1 MKITDALL
9 GEHGVFYAQLAHLE
23 QVAPVAPTL
32 AQVQG
37 LTALLGAALSTHAA
51 MEDELLFTA
60 LDPYLGGGGPL
71 AVMRMEH
78 DQIESALV
86 QVQQAGERVEAQRLT
101 LNAIQV
107 ARDHFAKE
115 EQILFYIA
123 QQVLGDEA
131 LARLGRQW
139 ATRRGVVAHAAAPG
153 QTQ

>member
-1 MKITDALL
+1 MKITEAAL
-9 GEHGVFYAQLAHLE
+9 GEHGVFYAQFAHLE
-23 QVAPVAPTL
+23 QVVPVAPTL
-32 AQVQG
+32 ARVQG
-37 LTALLGAALSTHAA
+37 LTALLGAALATHAA
-51 MEDELLFTA
+51 MEDELLFAA
-60 LDPYLGGGGPL
+60 LDPYLGGSGPL
-71 AVMRMEH
+71 AVMRIEH
-78 DQIESALV
+78 DQIESALA
-86 QVQQAGERVEAQRLT
+86 QVQAARELVEAQQAV

-139 ATRRGVVAHAAAPG
+139 AERRGVVVRAAAPV

>member
-9 GEHGVFYAQLAHLE
+9 GEHGVFYAQFAHLE

-37 LTALLGAALSTHAA
+37 LAASLAAALSTHAA

-71 AVMRMEH
+71 TVMRMEH
-78 DQIESALV
+78 DQIESALA
-86 QVQQAGERVEAQRLT
+86 QIQAARELAEAQRLVF
-101 LNAIQV
+101 NAIQV

-123 QQVLGDEA
+123 QQMLGDEA

-139 ATRRGVVAHAAAPG
+139 ADRRGVVVRAAAPG